1 MPHSPTGLTM
11 ADHAQC
17 HRDIDQLLAEIE
29 LLRNMLRLC
38 EQHCSDGWI
47 AEQTRTL
54 LAHSVAHIDGADD
67 GS

>member
-1 MPHSPTGLTM
+1 M
-11 ADHAQC
+11 ADHTQC

-54 LAHSVAHIDGADD
+54 LAHSVARIGTRDELREATE
-67 GS
+67 